1 LLRRLKD
8 YFANKRILKAVESH
22 QRNGFVNLSQ
32 VKSLC
37 LIINAEEYD
46 VGKGLDNLLALVKTD
61 IPSVSDVVIIAYTAQ
76 KEKHFTPR
84 ILEFQKLKNAYL
96 LQNKHFGFS
105 YSLRHQKLKEILS
118 KKKFD
123 AMIVF
128 NKSNHLGIKRM
139 VSEIASQFNVGYHS
153 NENLE
158 VFDFMMKSDLK
169 IHAFGK
175 EILRYLKLIDDKS

>member
-1 LLRRLKD
+1 MLRRLKD
-8 YFANKRILKAVESH
+8 YFANKRILKAIDNN

-46 VGKGLDNLLALVKTD
+46 LGKGLDNLLALIKSD
-61 IPSVSDVVIIAYTAQ
+61 IPSVNNLDIIAYTAL
-76 KEKHFTPR
+76 KEKNFTPR
-84 ILEFQKLKNAYL
+84 ILGFQKRKNAYL

-105 YSLRHQKLKEILS
+105 YSLRHPKLKEILVQ
-118 KKKFD
+118 KKFD

-128 NKSNHLGIKRM
+128 NKSNHLGIKRL
-139 VSEIASQFNVGYHS
+139 VSEIVSEFNVGYHS
-153 NENLE
+153 NENIE

-169 IHAFGK
+169 IHSFGK